1 MRTQLDDI
9 QDDTSTIS
17 RQIDS
22 LRDSASYDSGV
33 NETRHRELMDYLM
46 TIKIESENRDSS
58 IKHILYVILFLLCV
72 IAFKMR

>member
-1 MRTQLDDI
+1 MRTQIDDI
-9 QDDTSTIS
+9 KDDTSTIS

-46 TIKIESENRDSS
+46 TAKMESESRDSS
-58 IKHILYVILFLLCV
+58 IKYTLYVILAVLCV
-72 IAFKMR
+72 IAFKLP